1 MFLLSVYDMVKK
13 IFVFYNE
20 DSNIIIFFRV
30 INCWY
35 LILRWNVRYL
45 FRVIVGDVKVEI
57 EVIMKLVMVVGWYS
71 V

>member
-57 EVIMKLVMVVGWYS
+57 EVIMKLVIVVGWYS